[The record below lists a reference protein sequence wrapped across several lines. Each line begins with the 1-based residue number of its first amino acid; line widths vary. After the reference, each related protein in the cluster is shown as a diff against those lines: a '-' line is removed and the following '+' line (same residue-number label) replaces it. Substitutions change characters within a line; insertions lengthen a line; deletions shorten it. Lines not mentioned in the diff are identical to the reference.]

1 MFAGKNRQARS
12 CVGCVGDVLN
22 VGWRTPHGTLCPQ
35 EIPHGPAPFG
45 LPKRAMD
52 HVCIQLGQTTAKH
65 VALLWAFVLFGTLLS
80 CATCAR
86 PACFC
91 CTSRRAQ
98 PSPAQPSPAQ
108 PSRAVPSRA
117 IPCDGRKGEPI
128 VLIKPPIIVIK
139 EYQ

>member
-12 CVGCVGDVLN
+12 CVGCVGAVLN

-65 VALLWAFVLFGTLLS
+65 VALWAFVLFGTLLS

-91 CTSRRAQ
+91 CTSRRA
-98 PSPAQPSPAQ
+98 
-108 PSRAVPSRA
+108 VPSRA
-117 IPCDGRKGEPI
+117 IPCEAEKGNRSS
-128 VLIKPPIIVIK
+128 
-139 EYQ
+139 